1 MSKFIHIRS
10 DKFPILPGEA
20 DEIVNEGM
28 YGKALALYLQSKLTE
43 HGYITP
49 FVVAEDWGWWVD
61 IDGPPF
67 TFGVCIYASPDP
79 PGQTDYVCT
88 DGAPGPRK
96 WSWSKFRFFD
106 TAPFA
111 EKLCSDLIGIFEADE
126 DVTILSVTEEFP
138 F

>member
-10 DKFPILPGEA
+10 NKFPVLPGEE
-20 DEIVNEGM
+20 DEVVNEGM

-43 HGYITP
+43 RGYKTP

-61 IDGPPF
+61 IEGPPF
-67 TFGVCIYASPDP
+67 TFGVCIYASPE
-79 PGQTDYVCT
+79 GSTEYVCT

-111 EKLCSDLIGIFEADE
+111 EKLCSDLIGILEADE
-126 DVTILSVTEEFP
+126 EVTILSVTEEFP

>member
-10 DKFPILPGEA
+10 EKFPVLPGEG
-20 DEIVNEGM
+20 DEIVNDGM

-43 HGYITP
+43 RGYKAP

-67 TFGVCIYASPDP
+67 TFGVCIYASPDAP
-79 PGQTDYVCT
+79 VSTEFVCT

-106 TAPFA
+106 TGPLA
-111 EKLCSDLIGIFEADE
+111 ERLCFDLIAVFEAD
-126 DVTILSVTEEFP
+126 DDISVLSVTEEFP

>member
-1 MSKFIHIRS
+1 MGKFIHIRS
-10 DKFPILPGEA
+10 GKFPVLPGEE
-20 DEIVNEGM
+20 DEIVNDGM

-43 HGYITP
+43 HGYQAP

-67 TFGVCIYASPDP
+67 TFGVCIYASPNGP
-79 PGQTDYVCT
+79 TEYVCT

-106 TAPFA
+106 TEPVA
-111 EKLCSDLIGIFEADE
+111 EKLCDDLNAIFEADR
-126 DVTILSVTEEFP
+126 DITVLSVSDEFP
-138 F
+138 L

>member
-10 DKFPILPGEA
+10 EKFPVLPGEE

-43 HGYITP
+43 RGYKSP

-67 TFGVCIYASPDP
+67 TFGVCIYTSPD
-79 PGQTDYVCT
+79 GTTEYVCT

-96 WSWSKFRFFD
+96 FSWSKFRFFD
-106 TAPFA
+106 TKPFA
-111 EKLCSDLIGIFEADE
+111 EKLCAELKAVFEADE
-126 DVTILSVTEEFP
+126 DIQIVRISEDF
-138 F
+138 